1 MSKPKNQLTI
11 VRLASGDFV
20 ELTNKTKKM
29 VCVDTEYFQYTVCK
43 TPFDVNCY
51 IKKARNE
58 RQRIMRHRGV
68 ACVK

>member
-11 VRLASGDFV
+11 VRLADGEFV
-20 ELTNKTKKM
+20 ELTSKTRKQMCDKAELFTF
-29 VCVDTEYFQYTVCK
+29 VVCK

-51 IKKARNE
+51 IKKARQA
-58 RQRIMRHRGV
+58 RQRNLRHRGI